1 MADKK
6 AKKPMTDEQLERLA
20 EARKKANE
28 MRKVNQAKRLQN
40 KMDNLKYNGDGS
52 LKESKEQLEPKEQ
65 LEEEQLEKKL
75 LKEEPEVPEQE
86 EPKVS
91 EKEEPKVFEKEEVK
105 EEEVIIKKK
114 PKPKKKQVVIVEQSS
129 SDSDEFEPNQS
140 VLFVKRVTKKK
151 EVKLPEL
158 PPQQYTQPPPERRE
172 PTPVPRKTKQELM
185 YNEMFSG
192 QFLTN
197 QFGRRF

>member
-1 MADKK
+1 MAERKPNK
-6 AKKPMTDEQLERLA
+6 AMTEQQLERLA
-20 EARKKANE
+20 EARKK
-28 MRKVNQAKRLQN
+28 VNQMRLMNQEKRHKT
-40 KMDNLKYNGDGS
+40 KMDNLKYNGDRKPKKQIEEKQC
-52 LKESKEQLEPKEQ
+52 KENV
-65 LEEEQLEKKL
+65 EEEEVKKNGEEKP
-75 LKEEPEVPEQE
+75 LKEEV
-86 EPKVS
+86 
-91 EKEEPKVFEKEEVK
+91 KEEPKVFEKEEVK

-158 PPQQYTQPPPERRE
+158 PPQQYTQPPPVRRE
-172 PTPVPRKTKQELM
+172 PPPVPRKTKQELM

-192 QFLTN
+192 QFLNN

>member
-1 MADKK
+1 MAERKPKK
-6 AKKPMTDEQLERLA
+6 AMTEQQLERLA
-20 EARKKANE
+20 EARKKANQ
-28 MRKVNQAKRLQN
+28 MRLVNQAKRLQT
-40 KMDNLKYNGDGS
+40 KMDNLKYNGDGT
-52 LKESKEQLEPKEQ
+52 PKEQ
-65 LEEEQLEKKL
+65 LEEKQVKENVEEEEVKENVEEEP
-75 LKEEPEVPEQE
+75 LKEEV
-86 EPKVS
+86 
-91 EKEEPKVFEKEEVK
+91 KEEPKVFEKEEVK

-158 PPQQYTQPPPERRE
+158 PPQQYTQRPPQRE
-172 PTPVPRKTKQELM
+172 PQRPPQKTKQELM

>member
-1 MADKK
+1 MSERKV
-6 AKKPMTDEQLERLA
+6 KKPMTEDQLERLA
-20 EARKKANE
+20 EARKKANQ
-28 MRKVNQAKRLQN
+28 MRLVNQAKRLQT
-40 KMDNLKYNGDGS
+40 KMDNLKYNGDGT
-52 LKESKEQLEPKEQ
+52 PKEQ
-65 LEEEQLEKKL
+65 LEEKQVKENVEEEEV
-75 LKEEPEVPEQE
+75 KEEPEVPEQE

-158 PPQQYTQPPPERRE
+158 PPQQYTQPQRPPQRE
-172 PTPVPRKTKQELM
+172 PQRPPPKTKQELM
-185 YNEMFSG
+185 YNDMFSG
-192 QFLTN
+192 QFLN
-197 QFGRRF
+197 NPFGRRF

>member
-158 PPQQYTQPPPERRE
+158 PPQQYTQPPPVRRE
-172 PTPVPRKTKQELM
+172 PTPVPRI
-185 YNEMFSG
+185 
-192 QFLTN
+192 
-197 QFGRRF
+197 